1 MPQRLILEDEHNQIY
16 QVLIESTAPASPQ
29 PTQNNDL
36 ESKVRN
42 NGAAGPAT
50 QNGAG

>member
-29 PTQNNDL
+29 PTQNKYL
-36 ESKVRN
+36 
-42 NGAAGPAT
+42 NGEAVCV
-50 QNGAG
+50 NSRMIFSML